1 MKRVV
6 IILSLA
12 GLLALPGCKSAQQP
26 IESYH
31 VPAQHRII
39 HQKMLQEQHKF
50 LPILSDSNNES
61 EL

>member
-1 MKRVV
+1 MKLVL

-12 GLLALPGCKSAQQP
+12 GLLTLSGCKSAQHS

-50 LPILSDSNNES
+50 LPILSDSNNKS